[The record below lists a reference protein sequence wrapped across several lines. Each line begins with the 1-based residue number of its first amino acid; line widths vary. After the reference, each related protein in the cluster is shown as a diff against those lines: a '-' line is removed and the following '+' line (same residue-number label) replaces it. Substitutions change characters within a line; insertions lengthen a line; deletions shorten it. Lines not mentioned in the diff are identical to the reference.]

1 MRCLTGIDR
10 LAGMKHNS
18 IIGRRLGVITNPTG
32 LTSDFRSSIEVIAG
46 LPESELTALF
56 ACEHGLR
63 GELQAGKHVDD
74 EVDPIFGVPVYSLYG
89 ATRKPDAAM
98 LEKIDTLIFDI
109 QDLGVRF
116 YTYMTTLLY
125 VMEACAEHGK
135 SLIVLDRPN
144 PLGGNRVE
152 GGLLEPG
159 YESMVGGW
167 QIPISTGMTIGEY
180 ARMANDLRGT
190 GCDLHVIGLE
200 GWSRAMD
207 YADTGLPWMLPSPNI
222 PTVDTVRL
230 YSGTCFFEGTNL
242 SEGRGTTRP
251 FEWIGAPWIDGEALA
266 KAFNAQQLPGI
277 HAHSVYMTPTF
288 SKYQGVSC
296 GGVMLFVTDR
306 AKLEA
311 VRAGLVLLHLVSRMY
326 PDSFQ
331 WLAPPEGRTRYFIDL
346 LAGSDDVRKHIHEE
360 DGLRR
365 ITEQWNSDSERW
377 RTMRAPYLLY
387 GEG

>member
-1 MRCLTGIDR
+1 MSCLTGIDR
-10 LAGMKHNS
+10 LAGLKHNS

-98 LEKIDTLIFDI
+98 LKKIDTLIFDI

-222 PTVDTVRL
+222 PTLDTVRL

-266 KAFNAQQLPGI
+266 KAFNAYQLPGI

-288 SKYQGVSC
+288 SKHQGVSC
-296 GGVMLFVTDR
+296 GGVMLFVTDS

-331 WLAPPEGRTRYFIDL
+331 WLTPPEGRNRYFIDL
-346 LAGSDDVRKHIHEE
+346 LTGSDDVRKQIHEE
-360 DGLRR
+360 EGLRR
-365 ITEQWNSDSERW
+365 ITEQWESDADRW

-387 GEG
+387 GEA

>member
-10 LAGMKHNS
+10 LAGLKHNS

-89 ATRKPDAAM
+89 ATRKPDAVM

-190 GCDLHVIGLE
+190 GCDLDVIGLE

-222 PTVDTVRL
+222 PTLDTVRL

-266 KAFNAQQLPGI
+266 KAFNAHQLPGI

-288 SKYQGVSC
+288 SKHQGVSC
-296 GGVMLFVTDR
+296 GGVMLFVTDS

-311 VRAGLVLLHLVSRMY
+311 VRAGLVLLHLVSRMH

-331 WLAPPEGRTRYFIDL
+331 WLTPPEGRNRYFIDL
-346 LAGSDDVRKHIHEE
+346 LTGSDDVRKHIHEE
-360 DGLRR
+360 EGLRR
-365 ITEQWNSDSERW
+365 ITEQWESDADRW

-387 GEG
+387 GEA